1 MEAGQTQIEKGWGFC
16 LRKTRL
22 GGGLEQGPGRGDIR
36 SLGGGEARRYRGAGS
51 REELGGF
58 QMKRSSC

>member
-58 QMKRSSC
+58 